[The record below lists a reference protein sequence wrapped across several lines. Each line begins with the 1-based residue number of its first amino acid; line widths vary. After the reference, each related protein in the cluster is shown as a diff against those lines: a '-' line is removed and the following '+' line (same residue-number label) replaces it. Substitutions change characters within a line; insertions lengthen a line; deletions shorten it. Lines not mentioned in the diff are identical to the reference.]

1 MSTRYFDYKAGLG
14 NVGSYQASAR
24 PFMSSSILVSGN
36 LDPVEISFPTVS
48 RFVTIKNTVSQAE
61 PNVGMRFGVSSN
73 GVEGTNY
80 VVLFNEESY
89 SGDWRISKIYLR
101 YHSDTQINQQVSA
114 SVIAGLT
121 NIDSKELYHNW
132 SGSEGV
138 G

>member
-1 MSTRYFDYKAGLG
+1 MSTKYFDYRAGLG

-36 LDPVEISFPTVS
+36 LEPVEISFPTVS

-61 PNVGMRFGVSSN
+61 PNVGMRFGISSN
-73 GVEGTNY
+73 GVAGTNY
-80 VVLFNEESY
+80 VVLHNEESY
-89 SGDWRISKIYLR
+89 SGDWRVSKVFLR
-101 YHSDTQINQQVSA
+101 YHSGTQINQQVSA

-121 NIDSKELYHNW
+121 NIDSNELTHNW

>member
-1 MSTRYFDYKAGLG
+1 
-14 NVGSYQASAR
+14 
-24 PFMSSSILVSGN
+24 
-36 LDPVEISFPTVS
+36 
-48 RFVTIKNTVSQAE
+48 
-61 PNVGMRFGVSSN
+61 MRFGVSSN
-73 GVEGTNY
+73 GVQGTNH

-121 NIDSKELYHNW
+121 NIDSKELIHNW